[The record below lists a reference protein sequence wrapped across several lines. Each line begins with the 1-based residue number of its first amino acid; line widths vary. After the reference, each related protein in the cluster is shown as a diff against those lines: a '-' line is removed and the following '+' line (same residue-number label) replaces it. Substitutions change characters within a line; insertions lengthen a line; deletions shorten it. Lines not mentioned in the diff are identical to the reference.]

1 MIGDLTYT
9 IRNEVE
15 SVREDAI
22 YDLRAS
28 RCIVAVLELLLEEDA
43 GLLIVAVENETDDGL
58 TRKEQERRVSLVCTE
73 RKLAVRQSADTG

>member
-15 SVREDAI
+15 CVREDAI

-58 TRKEQERRVSLVCTE
+58 TRNEQERRVSLVCTE